1 MTKHEW
7 REFNADGEKVYYR
20 ANHHAGRWE
29 FYSTLKSDPE
39 WAKHDIL
46 PLENMEAL
54 REVLYNKHQR
64 RRLPLKH
71 LEQIEAMIEEMR
83 EALAESEGAPEQG
96 DSKQS

>member
-7 REFNADGEKVYYR
+7 REINADGEKVYYR

-29 FYSTLKSDPE
+29 FYSTLKSDPD
-39 WAKHDIL
+39 WTKHEVL
-46 PLENMEAL
+46 PLEAMEQL

-71 LEQIEAMIEEMR
+71 LEQIEGMIEELR
-83 EALAESEGAPEQG
+83 EAEAESEGEAQQG
-96 DSKQS
+96 GAQQG

>member
-7 REFNADGEKVYYR
+7 RDFNEDGEKVYYR

-29 FYSTLKSDPE
+29 FYSTLQSDPD
-39 WAKHDIL
+39 WTKHEIL
-46 PLENMEAL
+46 PLEVMEQL

-71 LEQIEAMIEEMR
+71 LEQIEEMIEEMR
-83 EALAESEGAPEQG
+83 EADGG
-96 DSKQS
+96 DEEE